1 MLASVRGTH
10 GTTDPSSKITGQQT
24 FLTGEKKNPYVEE
37 HVDLLASI
45 RAGKPLNEGQQ
56 VAESTLSAIMGRE
69 AAYTG
74 QAIVWDELLN
84 ATQDLTP
91 PLNGFGAL
99 PVPPVAMPGKTK
111 LARSWSE

>member
-1 MLASVRGTH
+1 MS
-10 GTTDPSSKITGQQT
+10 DPSSQISGAKSYKWEVP
-24 FLTGEKKNPYVEE
+24 EKERKNPYVQE

-45 RAGKPLNEGQQ
+45 RAGTPLNEGQQ

-84 ATQDLTP
+84 ASQDLTP
-91 PLNGFGAL
+91 PNKGFGTLA
-99 PVPPVAMPGKTK
+99 VPPVPMPGKTK
-111 LARSWSE
+111 VARTFND